1 MGYRPMTRIISQEM
15 GRTISRNRIKRIM
28 KDEDLQSR
36 QRRRKFS
43 EEIYIRRREM
53 QDNAPRNL
61 LHRNFHVSR

>member
-1 MGYRPMTRIISQEM
+1 MTRIISEEM
-15 GRTISRNRIKRIM
+15 GRTISCNRIKRIM

-53 QDNAPRNL
+53 RDNAPRDP
-61 LHRNFHVSR
+61 LHRNFHSCEP